1 MHEWDVSAQKAP
13 KGAGEPILYLDFDG
27 VLHHEAV
34 YWSPSKG
41 PYLKAEQRSSGHVL
55 FQHAPL
61 LVEMLDPYP
70 AVKIVLSTS
79 WVRTYG
85 CYKAAKRLPP
95 PLRERVIGATFHSRM
110 NENSFITLPRGVQI
124 SNDVRRRQPGSWLAL
139 DDDWVGWPTDCLDH
153 YVRTDEVLGI
163 SAPDVRAQIAETLSS
178 IFLLD
183 YENPGL

>member
-1 MHEWDVSAQKAP
+1 MREWDASFVKAP

-34 YWSPSKG
+34 YLSPSKG
-41 PYLKAEQRSSGHVL
+41 PYLKAEHRSCGHVL

-85 CYKAAKRLPP
+85 CYGAAKRLPP
-95 PLRERVIGATFHSRM
+95 ALRKRVIGATFHSRM
-110 NENSFITLPRGVQI
+110 REDAFIDQPRGVQVR
-124 SNDVRRRQPGSWLAL
+124 NDVRRRQPRAWLAL
-139 DDDWVGWPTDCLDH
+139 DDDWVGWPTDCLDNF
-153 YVRTDEVLGI
+153 VRTDEVLGI
-163 SAPDVRAQIAETLSS
+163 SDPDVLARFAEKLSS
-178 IFLLD
+178 L
-183 YENPGL
+183 